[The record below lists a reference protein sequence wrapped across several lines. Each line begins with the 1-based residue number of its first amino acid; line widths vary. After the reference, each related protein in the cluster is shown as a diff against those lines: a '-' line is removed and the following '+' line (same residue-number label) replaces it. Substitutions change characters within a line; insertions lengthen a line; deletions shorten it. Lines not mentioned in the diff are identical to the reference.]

1 MEKTEMMAKWRVLAM
16 LNYINN
22 HINDTSHDDMLKIIG
37 NYIQFT
43 NDITDASV
51 VECKAGEFPKEWLS
65 LYDDGK
71 IPLEITL

>member
-1 MEKTEMMAKWRVLAM
+1 MKKIEMIAKWRVLAM

-37 NYIQFT
+37 NCIQFI
-43 NDITDASV
+43 NDITDVSV
-51 VECKAGEFPKEWLS
+51 VECKAEEFPKEWSS